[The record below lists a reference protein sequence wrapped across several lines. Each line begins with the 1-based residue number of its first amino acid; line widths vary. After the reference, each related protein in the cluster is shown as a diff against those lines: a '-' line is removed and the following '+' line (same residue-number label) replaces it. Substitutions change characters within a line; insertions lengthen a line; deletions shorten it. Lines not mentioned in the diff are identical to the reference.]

1 MIVFVTNIS
10 SGNISGSALSCSKR
24 ETASLF
30 HGILLHGF
38 ARAHSNCCFVTVNTD
53 WLNLRFLGNTST
65 LYPCSPEVHS

>member
-30 HGILLHGF
+30 HGILYLYCMALHEHI
-38 ARAHSNCCFVTVNTD
+38 RIVV
-53 WLNLRFLGNTST
+53 LLL
-65 LYPCSPEVHS
+65 